1 MGTLLRSTFCFLSLL
16 ASPVLA
22 KGAPTYADPTAA
34 MDAVMSAVRSGDVQ
48 AVVAALG
55 ERSRPVL
62 VSGDP
67 VADRAALKR
76 FMELYDESHSIESPT
91 ENSRTL
97 LIGANPW
104 AFPIPLVKG
113 KAGWA
118 FDIAAGE
125 KELLARRVGGN
136 ELDTIQVCL
145 GYVGAQEDYLARN
158 PDGSSVPHYADRLFS
173 SPGKHDGLYWET
185 KPGEPESPMG
195 PRVSGAVS
203 EGYAAKPG
211 KRAPY
216 HGYFFRLLEGQG
228 PHAEGGAMSYRENG
242 QLTRGYALV
251 AYPASYA
258 SSGVMTFIVNQAGV
272 VYEKDLGP
280 KTASIAAAMK
290 TFDPDGSWKVVE
302 KAVEP

>member
-1 MGTLLRSTFCFLSLL
+1 MRTLSTTTLGFLFLF
-16 ASPVLA
+16 ATPVLA
-22 KGAPTYADPTAA
+22 KGAPTYADPGAAVGALVTAA
-34 MDAVMSAVRSGDVQ
+34 RSGDAQ

-55 ERSRPVL
+55 ERSRPIL

-67 VADRAALKR
+67 VDDRAALKR
-76 FMELYDESHSIESPT
+76 FMELYDQSHSVESPS

-97 LIGANPW
+97 LIGGNAWP
-104 AFPIPLVKG
+104 FPIPLVKG
-113 KAGWA
+113 KAGWT

-125 KELLARRVGGN
+125 KELLVRRVGGN

-158 PDGSSVPHYADRLFS
+158 PDGASLPHYADRLFS
-173 SPGKHDGLYWET
+173 SPGKRDGLFWATES
-185 KPGEPESPMG
+185 GEPESPMG
-195 PRVSGAVS
+195 PRISGAAR
-203 EGYAAKPG
+203 EGYAVKPG
-211 KRAPY
+211 KREPY
-216 HGYFFRLLEGQG
+216 HGYYFRMLEAQG
-228 PHAEGGAMSYRENG
+228 PHAEGGAMSYREKK
-242 QLTRGYALV
+242 QLTLGYALV

-272 VYEKDLGP
+272 VYQKDLGP

-290 TFDPDGSWKVVE
+290 TFDPDASWTVVE

>member
-1 MGTLLRSTFCFLSLL
+1 
-16 ASPVLA
+16 
-22 KGAPTYADPTAA
+22 
-34 MDAVMSAVRSGDVQ
+34 MSQ
-48 AVVAALG
+48 AVVAVLG
-55 ERSRPVL
+55 ERSRPFL

-67 VADRAALKR
+67 VADHAALKR
-76 FMELYDESHSIESPT
+76 FVELYDESHSVESPT

-173 SPGKHDGLYWET
+173 SPGKRDGLYWET

-195 PRVSGAVS
+195 PSGQRRGQRGLRGEARQARALPRVPLPSARGD
-203 EGYAAKPG
+203 
-211 KRAPY
+211 RARMP
-216 HGYFFRLLEGQG
+216 R
-228 PHAEGGAMSYRENG
+228 
-242 QLTRGYALV
+242 V
-251 AYPASYA
+251 AR
-258 SSGVMTFIVNQAGV
+258 
-272 VYEKDLGP
+272 
-280 KTASIAAAMK
+280 
-290 TFDPDGSWKVVE
+290 
-302 KAVEP
+302 